1 MKHVF
6 EGKTILVTGGCGS
19 IGSEIIRQILKYD
32 PDSIRV
38 FDSSEEGQFNLSQTI
53 QSEKVRYLIGDIRK
67 VERVRLAMKDV
78 DIVFH
83 AAALKHV
90 PLCEYNP
97 FEAVTTN
104 VIGTNNLVHAAIDEG
119 VEKFIGISTDKAV
132 DPVNTM
138 GATKLLSE
146 KIITNAPLGSSKIK
160 FCCVRFGNV
169 LNSSGSVIPIFK
181 RQIETGNTI
190 TITDNNMTRFFMDL
204 PEAVNLVLKA
214 AEKVEGGEIFILKMK
229 ALKIKDIAE
238 VMVEE
243 LAPKH
248 GKNASEFS
256 YKVIGIRPGEKL
268 NESLLTKEETAYTAE
283 EQDMYILRNSLLANH
298 ESKIKPQITPIA
310 QITSATTEL
319 LGKEEIRKIFREK
332 KLV

>member
-104 VIGTNNLVHAAIDEG
+104 VIVTNNLVHAAIDEG

-160 FCCVRFGNV
+160 FCCVR
-169 LNSSGSVIPIFK
+169 
-181 RQIETGNTI
+181 
-190 TITDNNMTRFFMDL
+190 
-204 PEAVNLVLKA
+204 
-214 AEKVEGGEIFILKMK
+214 
-229 ALKIKDIAE
+229 
-238 VMVEE
+238 
-243 LAPKH
+243 
-248 GKNASEFS
+248 
-256 YKVIGIRPGEKL
+256 
-268 NESLLTKEETAYTAE
+268 
-283 EQDMYILRNSLLANH
+283 
-298 ESKIKPQITPIA
+298 
-310 QITSATTEL
+310 
-319 LGKEEIRKIFREK
+319 
-332 KLV
+332 